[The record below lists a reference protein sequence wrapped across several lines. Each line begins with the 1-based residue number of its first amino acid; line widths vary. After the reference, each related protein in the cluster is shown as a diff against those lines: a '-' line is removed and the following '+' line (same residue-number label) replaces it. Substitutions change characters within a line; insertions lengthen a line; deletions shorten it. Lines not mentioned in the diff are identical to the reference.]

1 MAMIGKIWS
10 TIMKAVEILI
20 VISLCLIGI
29 VLFAQVLA
37 RYILNSPMLW
47 PEEATVSLMIWITFL
62 GLSYGVEH
70 RLHVRMNS
78 LVNKLPRKAQ
88 QAIAVIMDIL
98 MFAAAV
104 YLVPVALDYF
114 QSRVDVISPS
124 LGISYGIVY
133 GCIPVGFILVA
144 CSLIH
149 DVVRII
155 QGDIPQ

>member
-1 MAMIGKIWS
+1 M
-10 TIMKAVEILI
+10 
-20 VISLCLIGI
+20 
-29 VLFAQVLA
+29 
-37 RYILNSPMLW
+37 
-47 PEEATVSLMIWITFL
+47 
-62 GLSYGVEH
+62 
-70 RLHVRMNS
+70 
-78 LVNKLPRKAQ
+78 LPRKAQ